1 MEIYKGKINKQM
13 HLKAISLV
21 HDIKRLN
28 VKKNKDIKMQKQIKA
43 EMSFY
48 VTFKNI
54 FYIILIIV
62 FIFLI

>member
-28 VKKNKDIKMQKQIKA
+28 VKKYKDIKMQKQIKA
-43 EMSFY
+43 E
-48 VTFKNI
+48 
-54 FYIILIIV
+54 II
-62 FIFLI
+62 

>member
-43 EMSFY
+43 E
-48 VTFKNI
+48 
-54 FYIILIIV
+54 II
-62 FIFLI
+62 

>member
-1 MEIYKGKINKQM
+1 M

-43 EMSFY
+43 E
-48 VTFKNI
+48 
-54 FYIILIIV
+54 II
-62 FIFLI
+62 

>member
-28 VKKNKDIKMQKQIKA
+28 VKKKQRYKNA
-43 EMSFY
+43 EA
-48 VTFKNI
+48 N
-54 FYIILIIV
+54 
-62 FIFLI
+62 

>member
-28 VKKNKDIKMQKQIKA
+28 VKKYKDIKMQKQIKA

-54 FYIILIIV
+54 FYIILII
-62 FIFLI
+62 FLFF

>member
-43 EMSFY
+43 EMSLY

-54 FYIILIIV
+54 FYIILI
-62 FIFLI
+62 FLFFLI